1 MKFKVD
7 RSELTLGVNTV
18 CKAISN
24 RTTLPVLENIYVKLE
39 GNQIVLRG
47 NDLELGIEY
56 KLDVNVLSNDGPQGV
71 LLKSSTLSDILAKL
85 NSDHIEF
92 ELTDSFKCNIKS
104 NSVDFDIFGINSEE
118 YPQFPDVER
127 DVSFS
132 LNTPLLADLIKHT
145 IFSVSYDET
154 KQFLNGIKIESKD
167 NRCDFISTDGYRL
180 SLKVCFI

>member
-1 MKFKVD
+1 MYEVKVD

-71 LLKSSTLSDILAKL
+71 LLKAV
-85 NSDHIEF
+85 H
-92 ELTDSFKCNIKS
+92 
-104 NSVDFDIFGINSEE
+104 
-118 YPQFPDVER
+118 
-127 DVSFS
+127 
-132 LNTPLLADLIKHT
+132 
-145 IFSVSYDET
+145 
-154 KQFLNGIKIESKD
+154 
-167 NRCDFISTDGYRL
+167 
-180 SLKVCFI
+180 